1 MQEEDDKLQKKT
13 YRVIEQICHSH
24 AIWVI
29 TNKEALDLIR
39 SGTLTAQAS
48 ATKKVCVPVTVVFFF
63 LKYPSPIQSR
73 LLCIAGLIKGIPES
87 AAISEFIGMVIGE
100 VLMCTKEPNS
110 KTRAAAFDLL
120 VAMANRMSVPATP
133 QTRLTTSL
141 KQEQESTTSVSP
153 ATTPLNVTPFL
164 LTVVAGLAG
173 TSTHMMSATLAA
185 LARLIFEFKGR
196 IPKYHINLLIAGD
209 LVFPHRSSRSRL
221 R

>member
-1 MQEEDDKLQKKT
+1 M
-13 YRVIEQICHSH
+13 
-24 AIWVI
+24 
-29 TNKEALDLIR
+29 
-39 SGTLTAQAS
+39 
-48 ATKKVCVPVTVVFFF
+48 CVPVTVVIFS
-63 LKYPSPIQSR
+63 YPSPIQSR

-87 AAISEFIGMVIGE
+87 AAISEFIEMVIGE

-141 KQEQESTTSVSP
+141 NQEQESTTSVAP
-153 ATTPLNVTPFL
+153 VTTPLNVTPFL

-196 IPKYHINLLIAGD
+196 IPKYRINLLIAAD
-209 LVFPHRSSRSRL
+209 LVFPHRSSRGRL